1 MKMSGRKTS
10 AAYELYGF
18 IPKVENGKHAAICT
32 SCNRVL
38 QNTAAIRL
46 QKHRNSCLAARA
58 NGGDP
63 VHFPNL
69 EIKKRITP
77 KTDTVVQQNEN
88 INANVKTEQSNMEFE
103 DATLNDNANDN
114 ATYEDVVEATN
125 TAKRLCKTL
134 IRNDTS
140 RKTIESSN
148 NQVQNENPLQ
158 SPITT
163 TQTSH
168 RPEPF
173 ETYHATTTNTSGL
186 GMAAED
192 DDDNNDDDD
201 NIEEVNDEDLINI
214 EQELDVIQNLMPR
227 SKESKQLQDELSK
240 AETEYYR
247 SKAAYFKKLSEN
259 CNVKRTLMLLESRKL
274 QLEIERLTNES

>member
-69 EIKKRITP
+69 EIKKRITL
-77 KTDTVVQQNEN
+77 KTDAVVQQNEN
-88 INANVKTEQSNMEFE
+88 INTNVKTEQSNMEFE
-103 DATLNDNANDN
+103 DATINDNANDN
-114 ATYEDVVEATN
+114 TTYDDAVEATN
-125 TAKRLCKTL
+125 TAKRLCKTS
-134 IRNDTS
+134 IRETLH
-140 RKTIESSN
+140 KTIESSHN
-148 NQVQNENPLQ
+148 GVQNENPLQ

-163 TQTSH
+163 TQTPH

-173 ETYHATTTNTSGL
+173 ETYHTTNTSAL
-186 GMAAED
+186 DMTAD
-192 DDDNNDDDD
+192 DDDNDDD
-201 NIEEVNDEDLINI
+201 IEEVNDEDLINI

-240 AETEYYR
+240 AEAEYYR

>member
-114 ATYEDVVEATN
+114 ATYDDVVEN
-125 TAKRLCKTL
+125 LQDF
-134 IRNDTS
+134 IPS
-140 RKTIESSN
+140 RKFTTKKQRSDDKLKAKIQFFKEKSKYFRSEMNNLKIEKTMM
-148 NQVQNENPLQ
+148 VLKVKKLRLE
-158 SPITT
+158 I
-163 TQTSH
+163 
-168 RPEPF
+168 
-173 ETYHATTTNTSGL
+173 
-186 GMAAED
+186 
-192 DDDNNDDDD
+192 
-201 NIEEVNDEDLINI
+201 
-214 EQELDVIQNLMPR
+214 
-227 SKESKQLQDELSK
+227 KQLEMD
-240 AETEYYR
+240 
-247 SKAAYFKKLSEN
+247 
-259 CNVKRTLMLLESRKL
+259 
-274 QLEIERLTNES
+274 